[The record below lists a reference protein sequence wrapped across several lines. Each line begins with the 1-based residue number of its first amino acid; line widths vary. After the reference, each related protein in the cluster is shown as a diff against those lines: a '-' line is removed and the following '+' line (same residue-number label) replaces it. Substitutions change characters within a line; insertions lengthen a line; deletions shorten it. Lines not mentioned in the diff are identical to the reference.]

1 MNPTL
6 YSRFKEI
13 AVSTP
18 DHPAIID
25 ESSCVTYG
33 GLDQVVDTLISRFPS
48 FIPARVG
55 VVMDHSVEMVASL
68 LAINKAGAAFVCV
81 EPDFPPERTERFL
94 TETGVDFVI
103 TQEKYASRL
112 RDFTLLIAGP
122 DIYANAAPVPLP
134 DRSRADKPAYIL
146 YSSSTTGYPLGLMIG
161 NPQVVA
167 MAERFG
173 KALHISPD
181 DIMLQYSAVI
191 VNLFIQEVFG
201 MLLNGGVL
209 AIPSSATRN
218 DLDALLR
225 FCDEQYVS
233 IVSGFPY
240 LLQELNA
247 VRTLPLTLR
256 MAISGGNT
264 LQPATISHLTE
275 QIPVYHAYSPQ
286 EATAFATLYCC
297 NDAQPLPS
305 GHYPLGRPLE
315 GVEVLILDDDLNPVT
330 DGEEGEICIAGNCV
344 ADSITGDHRA
354 EMLSSLATLA
364 DGRRVARTGD
374 MGRRLADGTFEYLHR
389 KDTEVNI
396 LGKRVVTGEVE
407 RALNASGEVK
417 ECAVVNYTD
426 EKGQTYLVA
435 YVIPSSP
442 SFSLSWVK
450 NKIAQSLPAYMIP
463 EFFVLL
469 RQLPVSPSGEVNQL
483 ALPIVL
489 KDAAAV

>member
-13 AVSTP
+13 ALSTP
-18 DHPAIID
+18 DHPALID

-33 GLDQVVDTLISRFPS
+33 GLDHVVDTLISRFPS

-112 RDFTLLIAGP
+112 RSFTLLIAGP

-146 YSSSTTGYPLGLMIG
+146 YSTSTTGYPLGLMVG

-275 QIPVYHAYSPQ
+275 QIPVYHAY
-286 EATAFATLYCC
+286 
-297 NDAQPLPS
+297 
-305 GHYPLGRPLE
+305 
-315 GVEVLILDDDLNPVT
+315 
-330 DGEEGEICIAGNCV
+330 
-344 ADSITGDHRA
+344 
-354 EMLSSLATLA
+354 
-364 DGRRVARTGD
+364 
-374 MGRRLADGTFEYLHR
+374 
-389 KDTEVNI
+389 
-396 LGKRVVTGEVE
+396 
-407 RALNASGEVK
+407 
-417 ECAVVNYTD
+417 
-426 EKGQTYLVA
+426 
-435 YVIPSSP
+435 
-442 SFSLSWVK
+442 
-450 NKIAQSLPAYMIP
+450 
-463 EFFVLL
+463 
-469 RQLPVSPSGEVNQL
+469 
-483 ALPIVL
+483 
-489 KDAAAV
+489 